1 MINFSLLNYLIDC
14 CAYLCT
20 LCVQVMAQS
29 SNGALRVNLADGM
42 QATPVELLRH
52 RQHDEYL
59 VRWNITSV
67 NGGTLSPSS
76 TVDPGVKSES
86 ILMWMSKEEVRAC
99 CPALLWKSKS
109 DEGRTQGKSDGLSR
123 QNSCELDLEK
133 GVFAS
138 MKTDIQQLVD
148 RAQLLLRRSTQPV
161 TTLSISY
168 IIHVLSAYASIGS
181 LAGVFK
187 ETGAL
192 DLLMELLGNN
202 EGAIRSSAGRML
214 RALASHDAGSRAY
227 VLLALSQQ
235 DGIEQRM
242 DFDSCY
248 TLLELFA
255 ETTSSVEHGM
265 SFDGIQLPQIP
276 GRLLFSLVKRYL
288 CATKLMDSLSGSGQG
303 NSEESGVTGSFTDRQ
318 RKQHEFEFAMV
329 MANLIV
335 DLVKVLGWD
344 RDCQSN
350 SFDENKDPQSIVQS
364 AFTPEKNV
372 LEPGLQQ
379 SSTHEAS
386 FKSPEDFTSPLAYIE
401 YIQKILQPGMR
412 VRMLQDY
419 EEVCSGDE
427 GKFVHSNAGYPPVQV
442 DWDSIQRR
450 YWVNWNMIQVIGYG
464 ADSHPPRRVS
474 QKLTPTLH
482 RSTISTGGRLKS
494 LGSGKS
500 GVVNHSLGNFYAS
513 GSIGDV
519 HEEMGP
525 VKSEWWELLFFLKKL
540 EGKQQ
545 QEACDIIQTAINVEV
560 DSLDDCALD
569 ILHPSTDLIVRLLVF
584 LLKICPTF
592 HRDIISSRVF
602 KKNGSKIRDVDATL
616 CLLCRPKESLTS
628 IRAAF
633 QQSCSKKPK
642 TDEHLDALLAHHL
655 PLGKEQRKD
664 VVTSCSFQEVNGVPT
679 MKEEP
684 GSIED
689 QEEKQRQLNIIMKA
703 GHKTFLEKAKDIWEA
718 MRQEPDCM
726 ALQVVGLKSMSS
738 MLQDSPIPD
747 DSIDLRESYMRSLVE
762 EMNTFERE
770 KEVVYACLLL
780 IESTFEEFDYREA
793 FIMENGIST
802 LLQCVQK
809 NAHFPSIQH
818 QGLKVL
824 KVTTHADEFDVPPKS
839 SSFWLYKDLVHRT
852 FMALSSDTPDG
863 LLAAIPQTMQR
874 MLDTPGC
881 VGAVENGLLILLML
895 IKDNRTMAERLLH
908 CGTLQILFTC
918 VRDTT
923 PSMQHACTL
932 ATMALLNLSHLG
944 LADSNSLQEDEGENL
959 KELELKV
966 LLTRLQLGAFGKD
979 QAMALERLVKQ
990 EGGVLPPAM
999 LEPDV
1004 FRSLAQAMRILPA
1017 ERLAQLALARVLS
1030 KYLLSETY
1038 SWHECIESIHIAM
1051 RNNVPEQEATQEYV
1065 NLLHRLATHDKD
1077 YAIMMCQ
1084 LGTRDALT
1092 RALDKHGPGLLLAND
1107 LRDTINDCER
1117 FVVLYKQL
1125 TSSILAGCIQMVL
1138 CQIEEAR
1145 RSHKAIHI
1153 PFFDIFLHI
1162 LCRGSKV
1169 ELHEDKCWEK
1179 VEVSSNPHRLGK
1191 IFDGNPRTYWES
1203 NGSSGSHFIN
1213 IHIVR
1218 GIIVR
1223 KLTLLVASED
1233 SSYMPSRVVVTAGED
1248 SENLGTELST
1258 VNISSS
1264 ASRVV
1269 LVENLTRFW
1278 PVIQIRIKRC
1288 QQGGIDTRVRG
1299 FEILGPKPTFWPVF
1313 RDQLCRRTFLF
1324 YKMKAHTWTQ
1334 NIDEDK
1340 TLQLYLKLSTVM
1352 RHEQQ
1357 FAQRFLPDVEAAH
1370 ALDQTCWEALAVPI
1384 IKKITGVESGKNL
1397 LSKLLQGYIRSSEE
1411 GMRCRHR
1418 FGLFRSRVRRL
1429 CRLLVH
1435 MDLTSSNI
1443 ELKAP
1448 SKPDLKTGKGKV
1460 KSKDG
1465 GKESKPLQT
1474 SPSTALLATCW
1485 GDVAQRQVMEFME
1498 KNCSRGDPA
1507 ELYCTCFTQLCND
1520 MQELFAGHAAFA
1532 LALHDGFKAVLL
1544 RFSHVRAIKVA
1555 EMFVQAIDQRIRSM
1569 YNERLSCVQLDQLSF
1584 LEPLTFL
1591 SGLDMAITFE
1601 HYYRLYLSERLLTMD
1616 CMFLE
1621 SLIAIQLQDCFPARL
1636 PLAMLK
1642 DVSNSKKSTSDF
1654 MQYCLEKVDCCLA
1667 ESEEIVMDI
1676 EEQECN
1682 LHGWEGFSVIVA
1694 SPSVWAF
1701 PKESK
1706 MATSSISKLP
1716 PVLKDFVQEYYNF
1729 HSMAQYHL
1737 SSHQQAKKLQ
1747 WTWLGHG
1754 ELITNKGLVLRVST
1768 LQMII
1773 LLHFNDLNDSKL
1785 SLDDFLQSSGIS
1797 PTLFVPHLQ
1806 MLVDESKI
1814 LVCKKSKGEGTKGV
1828 LQLNEAV
1835 LERLERQRQNMSLLP
1850 PHLSSHS
1857 GTVLAHMLER
1867 KKQIISCAVMRI
1879 LKAEKHMHID
1889 KLVFKV
1895 IEACQKGNTG
1905 SGRPSLPLLCCAMDV
1920 NTCVVQMQQQGYV
1933 GRRDDSPH
1941 IVLYRPNE
1949 GIMPG
1954 RRHAYTDW
1962 RGLELAR
1969 EMRAT
1974 SSPAHDTTENEAYQ
1988 CHSEVLLG
1996 SGVPA
2001 EGRTL
2006 SPDDLRNMME
2016 ENVLLVAHTLD
2027 LEKDVAKHLL
2037 LHCQWD
2043 RDLVVHRYSEEAD
2056 DILREAGLLVKTAA
2070 GTGVSPTELCPIC
2083 LTNPASIA
2091 PLSCRH
2097 ACCQTCWK
2105 EYLTTRIEQNR
2116 IVRCG
2121 CPISDCQ
2128 AQHTT
2133 DVILSLIDGDKEALD
2148 MYNNAMLRCYVES
2161 CTNLTWCT
2169 NPQGC
2174 DRVLCKDGL
2183 GDLGTC
2189 AKCHWSSCFS
2199 CNFLEAHY
2207 PASCSHMSQWMDDGG
2222 FYEGMTLEALSKHV
2236 AKLISKR
2243 CPSCQTQ
2250 IEKNEGCLHMTCGNC
2265 NYGFCWRCLKPW
2277 KPTHNDYYNCSA
2289 QVSKA
2294 AKQEKKFH
2302 DANELCVYYHK
2313 AREFAMK
2320 LVSKTATI
2328 NESLPLSS
2336 VLFVT
2341 NACKMLMQ
2349 AWKVLAYSCVYS
2361 YYSHDVDK
2369 MRCLELQTEHLELIA
2384 NELQQLLE
2392 GSLLRNSDLAGG
2404 IRLLKAHHL
2413 EDGPKLMH
2421 HLQDRLLAILQAS
2434 AQDFRIGVQANG
2446 DVLEQQDENE
2456 KKMNSTN
2463 CRPGSNGMEE
2473 RETCESDATWTA
2485 ECEYE
2490 EESED
2495 DSEDGDDDDDDDDDD
2510 HDGEDPNVSYLDEDE
2525 V

>member
-1 MINFSLLNYLIDC
+1 
-14 CAYLCT
+14 
-20 LCVQVMAQS
+20 MAHS
-29 SNGALRVNLADGM
+29 SNGALRVNLAEGM
-42 QATPVELLRH
+42 PATPVEVLRH

-59 VRWNITSV
+59 VRWNITSA
-67 NGGTLSPSS
+67 NGGALTPSS
-76 TVDPGVKSES
+76 TVDPGIKSES

-109 DEGRTQGKSDGLSR
+109 DESRTQGKSDGLSR

-138 MKTDIQQLVD
+138 MKTDIHQLVE
-148 RAQLLLRRSTQPV
+148 RAQLLLRRSTQSV

-235 DGIEQRM
+235 DGIERRM

-303 NSEESGVTGSFTDRQ
+303 NSEEAGVTSGFTDRQ

-350 SFDENKDPQSIVQS
+350 SFDENKDPQSIFQS
-364 AFTPEKNV
+364 AVTPEKDV
-372 LEPGLQQ
+372 LEPGVQQ
-379 SSTHEAS
+379 SSSHGAS
-386 FKSPEDFTSPLAYIE
+386 FQSRGDFTSPSAYKE
-401 YIQKILQPGMR
+401 YLEKTLQPGMR
-412 VRMLQDY
+412 VRMLEDY

-427 GKFVHSNAGYPPVQV
+427 GKFVQSNTCYPPVQV

-450 YWVNWNMIQVIGYG
+450 YWVSWTMIQVIGYD
-464 ADSHPPRRVS
+464 ADGHPPVTVS
-474 QKLTPTLH
+474 QKITPPLG
-482 RSTISTGGRLKS
+482 RSTIGTGGLLKS
-494 LGSGKS
+494 SGSRRP
-500 GVVNHSLGNFYAS
+500 GVLNHALGNFYAS
-513 GSIGDV
+513 SSID
-519 HEEMGP
+519 EALDETDP
-525 VKSEWWELLFFLKKL
+525 AKSEWWELLFFLKKL

-545 QEACDIIQTAINVEV
+545 QEACDIIQIAMNVQV

-569 ILHPSTDLIVRLLVF
+569 VLHPSADLIVRLLVF
-584 LLKICPTF
+584 LLDIHPTIR
-592 HRDIISSRVF
+592 RDIIGSRVF
-602 KKNGSKIRDVDATL
+602 KKNESKIRDVDATL
-616 CLLCRPKESLTS
+616 CFVCRPKESLTS
-628 IRAAF
+628 IQVAF
-633 QQSCSKKPK
+633 QQSCSKRPK
-642 TDEHLDALLAHHL
+642 TDEHLDALLASHL
-655 PLGKEQRKD
+655 PLGKEQRKE
-664 VVTSCSFQEVNGVPT
+664 VVTSCSLREVNGVPG
-679 MKEEP
+679 MNEEP
-684 GSIED
+684 GSVEG
-689 QEEKQRQLNIIMKA
+689 QEEKQRQLNAIVKA
-703 GHKTFLEKAKDIWEA
+703 GHKTFLEKSKDIWEA
-718 MRQEPDCM
+718 MRQQPDCK
-726 ALQVVGLKSMSS
+726 ALQVGGLNIMRS
-738 MLQDSPIPD
+738 MLQDGPVPD

-762 EMNTFERE
+762 EMNTFGRD
-770 KEVVYACLLL
+770 KEVLYACLLL

-793 FIMENGIST
+793 FIMEAGISA
-802 LLQCVQK
+802 LLQCLQK
-809 NAHFPSIQH
+809 NTHFPSIQH

-824 KVTTHADEFDVPPKS
+824 KVMTHADEFDVPPKS

-852 FMALSSDTPDG
+852 FLALSSDTPDG
-863 LLAAIPQTMQR
+863 LLAVIPQTMQR

-895 IKDNRTMAERLLH
+895 IKDNCPMAERLLH
-908 CGTLQILFTC
+908 CGTLQILFIC
-918 VRDTT
+918 VRDTI

-932 ATMALLNLSHLG
+932 ATTALLHLSHLG
-944 LADSNSLQEDEGENL
+944 LADSINLQEDEGENL

-979 QAMALERLVKQ
+979 QSMALERLVKQ

-1004 FRSLAQAMRILPA
+1004 FRSLVQAMRFLRT
-1017 ERLAQLALARVLS
+1017 ERPAQLALARVLS
-1030 KYLLSETY
+1030 KYLLLETY
-1038 SWHECIESIHIAM
+1038 SWHECIESIHIAL
-1051 RNNVPEQEATQEYV
+1051 RSNISEQEATQEFV

-1092 RALDKHGPGLLLAND
+1092 RAIDKHGPGLLLASD

-1117 FVVLYKQL
+1117 FVALYKQL
-1125 TSSILAGCIQMVL
+1125 TTSILAGCIQMVL

-1145 RSHKAIHI
+1145 RSHKHIHI
-1153 PFFDIFLHI
+1153 PFFDIFLHN

-1179 VEVSSNPHRLGK
+1179 VEVSSNPNRLSK

-1203 NGSSGSHFIN
+1203 NGSTGSHYIN

-1223 KLTLLVASED
+1223 KLTVLVASED

-1248 SENLGTELST
+1248 SENLGTELGT
-1258 VNISSS
+1258 VNISNS

-1269 LVENLTRFW
+1269 LVENLTKFW

-1299 FEILGPKPTFWPVF
+1299 LEILGPKPTFWPVF

-1334 NIDEDK
+1334 NIDEDT

-1357 FAQRFLPDVEAAH
+1357 FAQRFLPDVEAAR
-1370 ALDQTCWEALAVPI
+1370 ALGQTCWEALAVPI
-1384 IKKITGVESGKNL
+1384 IQKITGVESGNSL
-1397 LSKLLQGYIRSSEE
+1397 LSKLLQGYVRSSEE
-1411 GMRCRHR
+1411 GTRCRHR
-1418 FGLFRSRVRRL
+1418 VGLFRSRVRRL

-1435 MDLTSSNI
+1435 MDLASSNI

-1465 GKESKPLQT
+1465 GKESKPMQT

-1485 GDVAQRQVMEFME
+1485 GDVAQKQLIEFLE
-1498 KNCSRGDPA
+1498 KNCSRGDLA
-1507 ELYCTCFTQLCND
+1507 ELYCTCFTQLCKD
-1520 MQELFAGHAAFA
+1520 LQELFAGHAAFA

-1544 RFSHVRAIKVA
+1544 TFSHVRAIKVA
-1555 EMFVQAIDQRIRSM
+1555 ELFVQAIDQRIRSM
-1569 YNERLSCVQLDQLSF
+1569 CNERLSCVQLEQLGF
-1584 LEPLTFL
+1584 LEPFTFL
-1591 SGLDMAITFE
+1591 SGLDMASTFE

-1621 SLIAIQLQDCFPARL
+1621 HLVAVQLQDCFPARL

-1642 DVSNSKKSTSDF
+1642 DVSNSQKSTRDF
-1654 MQYCLEKVDCCLA
+1654 MQYCLEKVDCCLTA
-1667 ESEEIVMDI
+1667 SEETVMEI
-1676 EEQECN
+1676 EEQDWN

-1694 SPSVWAF
+1694 SPGVWAF
-1701 PKESK
+1701 PKGSK
-1706 MATSSISKLP
+1706 MAVSSISKLP
-1716 PVLKDFVQEYYNF
+1716 PVMNDFVQEYYNF
-1729 HSMAQYHL
+1729 YSMAQHHV
-1737 SSHQQAKKLQ
+1737 SIHQQPRKLQ

-1754 ELITNKGLVLRVST
+1754 ELITNKGLVLHVST

-1773 LLHFNDLNDSKL
+1773 LLHFNDVNDSKL
-1785 SLDDFLQSSGIS
+1785 SVDDFLTNSGIS
-1797 PTLFVPHLQ
+1797 PALFVPHLQ
-1806 MLVDESKI
+1806 MLVDESKV
-1814 LVCKKSKGEGTKGV
+1814 LVCKRNKDESTKGV
-1828 LQLNEAV
+1828 LQLNEVV
-1835 LERLERQRQNMSLLP
+1835 LERLEGQLQNMSLLP
-1850 PHLSSHS
+1850 RHLPSHS
-1857 GTVLAHMLER
+1857 GTALAHLLER

-1889 KLVFKV
+1889 KLIFKV
-1895 IEACQKGNTG
+1895 IEACQKGSTS
-1905 SGRPSLPLLCCAMDV
+1905 SGRTSLPLLCCAMDV
-1920 NTCVVQMQQQGYV
+1920 NTCVVQLQQQGYV
-1933 GRRDDSPH
+1933 GRGDDSPH
-1941 IVLYRPNE
+1941 IVQYCPAE
-1949 GIMPG
+1949 SIVPG

-1962 RGLELAR
+1962 RGLELAT
-1969 EMRAT
+1969 ETRAAPRPT
-1974 SSPAHDTTENEAYQ
+1974 RDTTGTRAAPRPTRDATGTRAAPRPTRDATETRAAPRPTRDTTETRDAPRPTRDATVNEADH

-1996 SGVPA
+1996 SGLPA

-2006 SPDDLRNMME
+2006 SPDDLRHMME
-2016 ENVLLVAHTLD
+2016 ENVLMVANTLD
-2027 LEKDVAKHLL
+2027 LEQDVAKHLL

-2056 DILREAGLLVKTAA
+2056 DVLREAGLLVKTAA
-2070 GTGVSPTELCPIC
+2070 GTGVSPNQLCPIC

-2133 DVILSLIDGDKEALD
+2133 DVIFSLIDGDKEALD

-2189 AKCHWSSCFS
+2189 ARCHWSSCFS

-2277 KPTHNDYYNCSA
+2277 KPTHNDFYNCSA

-2302 DANELCVYYHK
+2302 DANELCKYYHK

-2320 LVSKTATI
+2320 LVTKTATI

-2341 NACKMLMQ
+2341 NACKRLMQ

-2369 MRCLELQTEHLELIA
+2369 MRCLELQTEHLELIS
-2384 NELQQLLE
+2384 NELQQLL
-2392 GSLLRNSDLAGG
+2392 GLPHRCTSQWRYFG
-2404 IRLLKAHHL
+2404 
-2413 EDGPKLMH
+2413 
-2421 HLQDRLLAILQAS
+2421 
-2434 AQDFRIGVQANG
+2434 
-2446 DVLEQQDENE
+2446 
-2456 KKMNSTN
+2456 
-2463 CRPGSNGMEE
+2463 
-2473 RETCESDATWTA
+2473 AT
-2485 ECEYE
+2485 
-2490 EESED
+2490 
-2495 DSEDGDDDDDDDDDD
+2495 GRQ
-2510 HDGEDPNVSYLDEDE
+2510 
-2525 V
+2525 